1 LKVVV
6 VTAITADRD
15 SLKDDQN
22 TEGADFVAFCDRP
35 MDSPTWE
42 VRPACDLFRDPVRNA
57 KAHKILPHLYFP
69 DHEYSLWIDGSVE
82 LVDPAPVL
90 IEKYLGEH
98 DVVFGRHGSHL
109 SIGDEMEAC
118 FREALDDPAI
128 VREQMASCETA
139 PPDAGCPL
147 AGAILRR
154 HTPVVAR
161 FNALWW
167 AEICRWSRR
176 DQLSLLH
183 SATRA
188 GLRWGYF
195 PRSPELEKDPHH
207 RVLGTSHF
215 RWHPHG
221 CEAVRT
227 PAPEIAFAAD
237 PGAPSWWTRRL
248 RFLEAVSGGREAYA
262 LSLESELNKLRGW
275 SKDAERY
282 ARSLEAELATRTR
295 WAEEAERYARSL
307 EEALARR

>member
-15 SLKDDQN
+15 GLKDHQN

-35 MDSPTWE
+35 VASATWE

-57 KAHKILPHLYFP
+57 KVHKILPHLYFP
-69 DHEYSLWIDGSVE
+69 DHEYSLWIDGSFE

-90 IEKYLGEH
+90 IEKYLTAR
-98 DVVFGRHGSHL
+98 DLVFGRHGVHRSL
-109 SIGDEMEAC
+109 GDEMEAC
-118 FREALDDPAI
+118 FREALDDPAL
-128 VREQMASCETA
+128 VSEQMASYGAVPAE
-139 PPDAGCPL
+139 AGCPL

-154 HTPVVAR
+154 HTKAVAR

-167 AEICRWSRR
+167 TEICRWSRR

-195 PRSPELEKDPHH
+195 PRFPELDLDPHH
-207 RVLGTSHF
+207 RVLGTPHF

-221 CEAVRT
+221 CDSVGRHGLEVGSAGD
-227 PAPEIAFAAD
+227 AP
-237 PGAPSWWTRRL
+237 APSWWTRRL
-248 RFLEAVSGGREAYA
+248 EFLEAVSGGREAYA
-262 LSLESELNKLRGW
+262 LSLEAEL
-275 SKDAERY
+275 AERRRCTEEAESY
-282 ARSLEAELATRTR
+282 ARSLEAELTKRTR

-307 EEALARR
+307 EEERSRR